1 MGDSISMNQVPCF
14 FLWPLDV
21 HRMAGSNLPLSEVVV
36 KTSEDPDPQIY
47 IFPKDMT
54 CGGRENKNNMS
65 AVLFFS

>member
-1 MGDSISMNQVPCF
+1 
-14 FLWPLDV
+14 
-21 HRMAGSNLPLSEVVV
+21 MAGSNLPLSEVVV